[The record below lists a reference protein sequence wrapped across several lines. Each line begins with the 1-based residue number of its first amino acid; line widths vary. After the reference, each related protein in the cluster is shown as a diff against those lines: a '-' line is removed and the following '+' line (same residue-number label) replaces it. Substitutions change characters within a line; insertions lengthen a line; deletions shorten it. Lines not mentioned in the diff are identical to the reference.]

1 MDERVPAE
9 RPLDDAT
16 RARRRAELLEAVARD
31 DGRGSSRS
39 WRWLAPAGVAAAV
52 AAGVVAG
59 AVLLGGGDERAD
71 DIGPAGGGSGAQQP
85 TYSGEVS
92 PGVTSGPPCVAA
104 NASPGTISQARKQL
118 RQQLVPDH
126 KLLQEVQ
133 AYRDIVA
140 QHLDPAGQH
149 LDARAGNVQ
158 SSGSECDMSDLGTKI
173 GWSVPGEDGLGEVQ
187 VEVTTDW
194 RSSQIALAHD
204 GWLDAK
210 PKVPGVVRAWSVK
223 YDGGFAV
230 AVTREDGLTVVLSA
244 DELFGNNSL
253 TGISGFPFSPDDLF
267 ETAVDP
273 AFTLP

>member
-16 RARRRAELLEAVARD
+16 RARRRAELLEAVGRD
-31 DGRGSSRS
+31 HPGSSRS

-59 AVLLGGGDERAD
+59 AVLLGGGDERAEEP
-71 DIGPAGGGSGAQQP
+71 GPAGGGSSAVQQP
-85 TYSGEVS
+85 SETPSS
-92 PGVTSGPPCVAA
+92 APTSLSADPQGCLPSSVEK
-104 NASPGTISQARKQL
+104 ARRRLHDQMSSYK
-118 RQQLVPDH
+118 
-126 KLLQEVQ
+126 KLLPEVQ
-133 AYRDIVA
+133 DYRDVVA
-140 QHLDPAGQH
+140 RHLDPGGEH
-149 LDARAGNVQ
+149 LDADASNVQ
-158 SSGSECDMSDLGTKI
+158 SSGAACGMSGLGTKI
-173 GWSVPGEDGLGEVQ
+173 GWSVPGQDGLGEVQ

-194 RSSQIALAHD
+194 RNAQLRLAHD
-204 GWLDAK
+204 GWAPAHVKL
-210 PKVPGVVRAWSVK
+210 PGVTSAWSVK

-230 AVTREDGLTVVLSA
+230 AVQRSDGLTVALSA

-267 ETAVDP
+267 ETAADP

>member
-31 DGRGSSRS
+31 DGRGPSRS

-71 DIGPAGGGSGAQQP
+71 DIGPAGGGSGAPQ
-85 TYSGEVS
+85 TSYVGEVS
-92 PGVTSGPPCVAA
+92 PGVTTGPPCVAA
-104 NASPGTISQARKQL
+104 DASPGTVSQARKQL
-118 RQQLVPDH
+118 RQQTLSYRR
-126 KLLQEVQ
+126 LLPKVQ
-133 AYRDIVA
+133 AYRDVVA
-140 QHLDPAGQH
+140 QHLDPSGQH
-149 LDARAGNVQ
+149 LDARASNVQ
-158 SSGSECDMSDLGTKI
+158 SSGSECDMSGLGTKI
-173 GWSVPGEDGLGEVQ
+173 GWSVPGQDGLGDLQ

-194 RSSQIALAHD
+194 NSSQVRLAHD
-204 GWLDAK
+204 AWLPAHVK
-210 PKVPGVVRAWSVK
+210 LPGVTRAWAVK

-230 AVTREDGLTVVLSA
+230 AVQRTDGLTVALAA

-267 ETAVDP
+267 ETAADP